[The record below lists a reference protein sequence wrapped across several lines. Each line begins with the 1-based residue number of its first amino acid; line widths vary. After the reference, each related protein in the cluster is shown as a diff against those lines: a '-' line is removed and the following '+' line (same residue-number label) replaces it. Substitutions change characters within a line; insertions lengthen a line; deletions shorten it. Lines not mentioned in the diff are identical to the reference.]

1 MTRKCK
7 RILPMCLR
15 AVCRAGQ
22 GRPYQEPPNEALFVQ
37 DNQYELLIGNSWSCI
52 LSRSPRQCPTQLQH
66 RRNIMAVTAHQTWS
80 PEQYAQ
86 QARFVSDLGMP
97 VVELLAPRA
106 GERILD
112 LGDVV
117 MGPSPRSSL
126 SWGVRSWALMLAPP
140 WSRRRRRWGW
150 MHASWMGS
158 PCPSRRNL
166 MPFFPMRLCIGC
178 PRRTSS
184 SLASGGL

>member
-7 RILPMCLR
+7 RILPTCLR

-112 LGDVV
+112 LGCGDGSLTKKLVELGCQVV
-117 MGPSPRSSL
+117 
-126 SWGVRSWALMLAPP
+126 GVDASPP